1 MKPQITVIIPC
12 HDSDDYIG
20 GIIGDLNAQTI
31 QTFHVVFVD
40 DNSANPL
47 KEVLKEFNINFPY
60 KVIETVAGTAG
71 GARNAAF
78 ASIKAPFT
86 YFVDSDDRISPTM
99 LEYALQAAKTYPQAI
114 PMAEKKKVDFGTI
127 LLPPCKQYFNVGL
140 FDMDDMHLLG
150 RLLFRSDVL
159 KTVQFE
165 PLSHCEDFMFISDYI
180 HASGLTGIAKHTA
193 LFYRVER
200 PGSVRSLRDRYA
212 PTLPVFT
219 GKLAQW
225 VAEERHQAF
234 VSTLAKHLAKTYI
247 RVRS

>member
-47 KEVLKEFNINFPY
+47 KEVLKEFRIDFPY

-86 YFVDSDDRISPTM
+86 YFVDSDDRQRDRVRGQS
-99 LEYALQAAKTYPQAI
+99 ALQPT
-114 PMAEKKKVDFGTI
+114 ERD
-127 LLPPCKQYFNVGL
+127 
-140 FDMDDMHLLG
+140 
-150 RLLFRSDVL
+150 
-159 KTVQFE
+159 E
-165 PLSHCEDFMFISDYI
+165 P
-180 HASGLTGIAKHTA
+180 T
-193 LFYRVER
+193 RRER
-200 PGSVRSLRDRYA
+200 
-212 PTLPVFT
+212 
-219 GKLAQW
+219 
-225 VAEERHQAF
+225 
-234 VSTLAKHLAKTYI
+234 
-247 RVRS
+247 